1 MNKLALLLLDH
12 LDAAGD
18 YMIPENTLKTTLC
31 RLVRPVA
38 TERQWEDEVLTL
50 LRLKFIGFEK
60 DRLTRARKFFIREAG
75 QVYRRQ
81 A

>member
-1 MNKLALLLLDH
+1 MTDLALLLLEH

-18 YMIPENTLKTTLC
+18 YMVPESTLKTKLC
-31 RLVRPVA
+31 RLVRPIA
-38 TERQWEDEVLTL
+38 TDLQWDDEILTL

-60 DRLTRARKFFIREAG
+60 DRLTQARKFFIREAG

>member
-1 MNKLALLLLDH
+1 MNKLALLLLEH

-18 YMIPENTLKTTLC
+18 YMVPEATLKTHLC

-38 TERQWEDEVLTL
+38 TEAT
-50 LRLKFIGFEK
+50 
-60 DRLTRARKFFIREAG
+60 AAPMAN
-75 QVYRRQ
+75 YRRTPAAPGVKGQ